1 MTRIFSS
8 QWTGYNCTMNVIIRD
23 VLLAVYGEI
32 NLEMVPLLEELMKN
46 PALIKDMVRP
56 KNYKKKNPP

>member
-1 MTRIFSS
+1 
-8 QWTGYNCTMNVIIRD
+8 MNVIIRD
-23 VLLAVYGEI
+23 VLLAIYGEI

-56 KNYKKKNPP
+56 KNYKKKKRKKIHLDR